1 MGEVSSEIARES
13 GVICGAGAEPVHD
26 NEIMKIIKNTDNITV
41 LFVNKNC
48 NSVIFP
54 MSRK

>member
-1 MGEVSSEIARES
+1 MGEASSEIARVT
-13 GVICGAGAEPVHD
+13 GVLCGAGASPIHD
-26 NEIMKIIKNTDNITV
+26 NEIMKTINNTDNITV

>member
-13 GVICGAGAEPVHD
+13 GVIRGAGAEPVHD